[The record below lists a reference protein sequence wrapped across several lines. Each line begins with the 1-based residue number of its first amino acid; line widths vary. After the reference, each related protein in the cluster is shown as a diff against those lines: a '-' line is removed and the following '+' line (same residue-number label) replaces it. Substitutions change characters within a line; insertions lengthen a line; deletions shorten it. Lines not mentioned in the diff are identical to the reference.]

1 MATTGGGARWLRYGC
16 FGCLGVLGLLI
27 LFSGGVAGLA
37 WFKASTE
44 EVDSKESDYP
54 LPVAEESSRE
64 PPPAPGAVVVE
75 IEARARLEI
84 EPAPQGEPL
93 RVEATYDTSSF
104 ELQES
109 MEGSEDSG
117 WTYRLGFRE
126 TGSSWLGSLSRLF
139 GGSQPRL
146 RVLLPADVPM
156 TLALTMAQG
165 ETEAQLGG
173 LRLTSAELDVQQGGM
188 QLEFDEPMR
197 APMESLS
204 IRAAMGG
211 FAAEQIGNA
220 SPRKLAIDCSMG
232 GGFIDLSGAWVAD
245 SEIDIQASLG
255 GAALRLPRDV
265 HVVGLETTRV
275 RPVRDPEIPRP
286 TLTFSVTTGT
296 GGDIDVIE

>member
-16 FGCLGVLGLLI
+16 FGCLGALALLI

-37 WFKASTE
+37 WFKASSE

-54 LPVAEESSRE
+54 LPVTAVDSTEA
-64 PPPAPGAVVVE
+64 PVTPGAVLVE

-84 EPAPQGEPL
+84 EPGPQGAPL

-126 TGSSWLGSLSRLF
+126 TGSSWLGGLSRLF
-139 GGSQPRL
+139 GGSRPSL
-146 RVLLPADVPM
+146 RILLPADVPM

-165 ETEAQLGG
+165 EAEAQLGG
-173 LRLTSAELDVQQGGM
+173 LELTSADIDIQQGGM

-197 APMESLS
+197 APMESLA
-204 IRAAMGG
+204 IRVAMGG
-211 FAAEQIGNA
+211 FAVEQIGNA
-220 SPRKLAIDCSMG
+220 SPRELSIDCSMG
-232 GGFIDLSGAWVAD
+232 GAFIDLSGAWAAD

-265 HVVGLETTRV
+265 HVVGLETTHV
-275 RPVRDPEIPRP
+275 RPMRESEIPRP